1 MALNLIKLLTV
12 VSRNGVSDFHL
23 SSGYPP
29 LIRKNGEIRWLDQ
42 PPLTAQEAHDAIY
55 GILTERQIATYE
67 EFHEVDLGWHIKG
80 VGRFRVNVYSFAN
93 GIGAAFRVI
102 PDKIW
107 TLDDIKAPQ
116 ALQKLAKTRKGL
128 ILVTGATGS
137 GKSTTLAAIV
147 DYINSTRR
155 GHILTIEDPIE
166 FVHHS
171 KKCLITQREIGAHSN
186 SFSNALRAALRE
198 DPDVILVGEMRDL
211 ETISLAL
218 TAAETGHLVL
228 GTLHTGSAPE
238 AADRVIDVFPSGQHN
253 QIRAIFSSCLEGV
266 VAQKL
271 VKTKSGEGRVAAME
285 IMLGSNSIR
294 NLIRERKSHQLRSAI
309 QTSTDEGMQTGD
321 QALIQLLDDD
331 LITLE
336 EAQLYAEELRP
347 FEEWAGS
354 IRNVLHAK
362 RKTTTAV

>member
-1 MALNLIKLLTV
+1 MNLIKLLTAV
-12 VSRNGVSDFHL
+12 ARSGASDFHL

-29 LIRKNGEIRWLDQ
+29 IIRKNGETHWLDQ
-42 PPLTAQEAHDAIY
+42 PALSPQEAHDAIY
-55 GILTERQIATYE
+55 GILTERQIALFE
-67 EFHEVDLGWHIKG
+67 EYHEVDLGWNING

-102 PDKIW
+102 PERIW
-107 TLDDIKAPQ
+107 TLEDIKAPP
-116 ALQKLAKTRKGL
+116 AVYKLAKTLKGL

-147 DYINSTRR
+147 DYINSHRR

-166 FVHHS
+166 FVHKS
-171 KKCLITQREIGAHSN
+171 KKCLITQREIGTHSN
-186 SFSNALRAALRE
+186 SFANALRAALRE

-238 AADRVIDVFPSGQHN
+238 AADRVIDVFPSSQHN
-253 QIRAIFSSCLEGV
+253 QIRAIFSSTLEGV
-266 VAQKL
+266 IAQKL
-271 VKTKSGEGRVAAME
+271 VKTKQGDGRIAAME
-285 IMLGSNSIR
+285 IMLGSTSIK
-294 NLIRERKSHQLRSAI
+294 NLIREQKSHQLRSAI
-309 QTSTDEGMQTGD
+309 QTSTEEGMQTGD
-321 QALIQLLDDD
+321 QALLKLLDED

-336 EAQLYAEELRP
+336 EAQKYAEELRP

-354 IRNVLHAK
+354 IRNVLHSK
-362 RKTTTAV
+362 RKARTTV